1 MHNIKAS
8 NGISNEAL
16 RERGLGERET
26 TSQQRRVQRGQQAND
41 GEPMIVVVKKGLGW
55 ERERERER
63 ERGMKLKVWNS
74 GKFETILIWYWG
86 LLNWFGLCV
95 YVKLACKS

>member
-26 TSQQRRVQRGQQAND
+26 TSQQRRVQQGQQAND
-41 GEPMIVVVKKGLGW
+41 GEPMIVVVKKGLG
-55 ERERERER
+55 
-63 ERGMKLKVWNS
+63 
-74 GKFETILIWYWG
+74 
-86 LLNWFGLCV
+86 
-95 YVKLACKS
+95 

>member
-41 GEPMIVVVKKGLGW
+41 DEPTIAVVKKGLGL

-63 ERGMKLKVWNS
+63 SMKLKV
-74 GKFETILIWYWG
+74 
-86 LLNWFGLCV
+86 
-95 YVKLACKS
+95 

>member
-41 GEPMIVVVKKGLGW
+41 GEPMIVVVKKGLGL
-55 ERERERER
+55 ERERER
-63 ERGMKLKVWNS
+63 ERGMKLKV
-74 GKFETILIWYWG
+74 
-86 LLNWFGLCV
+86 
-95 YVKLACKS
+95 